1 MFCSCC
7 VSKGTVQEGGSGE
20 FASIRASSGD
30 GCANPNFTPNPLLDT
45 SAHGEKREAW
55 CKIVPGSCMA
65 SVGAKATVPAGNDW
79 DSCSKTAHV
88 HLTIPMRL

>member
-1 MFCSCC
+1 MANWKHRGEMFS
-7 VSKGTVQEGGSGE
+7 
-20 FASIRASSGD
+20 

-55 CKIVPGSCMA
+55 CKIVPGSC
-65 SVGAKATVPAGNDW
+65 SSATVRAGGDW
-79 DSCSKTAHV
+79 DTCSKTKHV